1 MPMRRWAF
9 LRRGGRSGRCCLFCQ
24 YRQQGRGQEG
34 DAVVMVYE
42 GVDSIKVVR
51 FIDGF
56 GEKVIFSAEALRQV
70 VELEAFAE
78 HDKGKVPK
86 GGKVE
91 ALPVP
96 CVLDEGSRVLIFRCM
111 GKIDFFLIDWNEV
124 DVLMMNGFWEKAH
137 VKVPFE
143 DLFFKMVTGPFDDF
157 HMVVRGRTA
166 QDVEHGHKEV
176 FTIKLGG
183 SDGDAFFLPQR

>member
-1 MPMRRWAF
+1 M
-9 LRRGGRSGRCCLFCQ
+9 LSFCQ

-124 DVLMMNGFWEKAH
+124 DVLMMNGFWEKPMSRCPLRISSSRWSLDPSMISTWWSEA
-137 VKVPFE
+137 V
-143 DLFFKMVTGPFDDF
+143 L
-157 HMVVRGRTA
+157 RRTSSM
-166 QDVEHGHKEV
+166 G
-176 FTIKLGG
+176 TRRY
-183 SDGDAFFLPQR
+183 LP

>member
-9 LRRGGRSGRCCLFCQ
+9 LRRGVEADVAVFFCQ

-34 DAVVMVYE
+34 DAVVMAYE

-91 ALPVP
+91 ALPVHA
-96 CVLDEGSRVLIFRCM
+96 C
-111 GKIDFFLIDWNEV
+111 
-124 DVLMMNGFWEKAH
+124 LMRQPRPYF
-137 VKVPFE
+137 P
-143 DLFFKMVTGPFDDF
+143 L
-157 HMVVRGRTA
+157 
-166 QDVEHGHKEV
+166 HGQNR
-176 FTIKLGG
+176 L
-183 SDGDAFFLPQR
+183 LPHRLE